1 MIFFNKRIPFR
12 CNYCGAKVLISLKLV
27 QQLENDNRTD
37 TTCPPK
43 IECHYC
49 HMGYVIPIHYKS
61 KNGKT
66 YKFDDLY
73 DKIPTLDPDS
83 FFDRLLDPDNF

>member
-1 MIFFNKRIPFR
+1 MIFFNKRIPSR
-12 CNYCGAKVLISLKLV
+12 CNYCGVKVLISLKLV

-37 TTCPPK
+37 TICPPK

-49 HMGYVIPIHYKS
+49 HMGYVIPINYKS

-66 YKFDDLY
+66 YKFDDLS
-73 DKIPTLDPDS
+73 DKIPLLDPDS
-83 FFDRLLDPDNF
+83 FFERLLDKDNF